1 MLRYRPN
8 RAASSRSDRPAGAD
22 APGEPDARPKPADDP
37 EPAGVAISLPAALQL
52 AGVKPLD
59 IAAATIE
66 VQQGLALLLQAKV
79 LWIPNLNAGVDY
91 FRHDGVQQN
100 LFTGALFRKDRQ
112 SFFVGGGPS
121 LYVALTD
128 VIYEPLAQRRVVASR
143 VANVQTAR
151 NDVLQTVGRAYFTLQ
166 DARGRLIGVE
176 ATIVRA
182 QRLVDLAVGLAP
194 ALIAP
199 LEINRAKAELQSLKQ
214 TREVAIRDWMVA
226 SAGLAEILLLDPET
240 LLEPVEP
247 PFVQVTPGARGP
259 DGGRAGSD
267 RDQNRP
273 EIASQRELL
282 AAANNRLKQEK
293 KRPFL
298 PTLSIISTST
308 STGLLAAGNL
318 SAGPNAGLGANGPR
332 QTSRW
337 RRSGSF
343 KTPGSATSAASASA
357 APSKTWRRS
366 K

>member
-1 MLRYRPN
+1 MRRKRSRRYIGPIVAGLGSAWPDQA
-8 RAASSRSDRPAGAD
+8 RANGTTRGPDRQLAPRPAIPAPSVPPVAEVPGLAPLPAEPTLRVPGAIALPAPN

-128 VIYEPLAQRRVVASR
+128 VIYEPLVQRRVVASR

-226 SAGLAEILLLDPET
+226 SAAWRK
-240 LLEPVEP
+240 
-247 PFVQVTPGARGP
+247 FSCSTP
-259 DGGRAGSD
+259 
-267 RDQNRP
+267 RP
-273 EIASQRELL
+273 CSSRS
-282 AAANNRLKQEK
+282 NPRLF
-293 KRPFL
+293 R
-298 PTLSIISTST
+298 
-308 STGLLAAGNL
+308 
-318 SAGPNAGLGANGPR
+318 
-332 QTSRW
+332 
-337 RRSGSF
+337 
-343 KTPGSATSAASASA
+343 
-357 APSKTWRRS
+357 
-366 K
+366 